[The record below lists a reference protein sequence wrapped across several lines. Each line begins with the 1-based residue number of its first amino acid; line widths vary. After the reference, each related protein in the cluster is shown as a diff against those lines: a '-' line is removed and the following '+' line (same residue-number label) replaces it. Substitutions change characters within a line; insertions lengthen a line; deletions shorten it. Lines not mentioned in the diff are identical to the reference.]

1 MRESIFAYHIK
12 SDWDAL
18 DYPALLKD
26 LLEEYGHLER
36 KELISKAMRFSR
48 GRLNPK
54 ILLDEYDKQ
63 GGKNDALGEA
73 SLRGLYREACR

>member
-12 SDWDAL
+12 SDFDAL
-18 DYPALLKD
+18 DYPALIKD

-63 GGKNDALGEA
+63 GGKK
-73 SLRGLYREACR
+73 